1 MPVSRDY
8 YFKLASEVPSERL
21 EAASG
26 LISDLTKENKKE
38 EWDYALNR
46 LVKGLSSTRQSARVG
61 FSMALTEVAREM
73 INSKESGFSI
83 TSYLSLVKQCSE
95 VRSSMKGKEERAA
108 LFGRLFGFQALL
120 NSEVL
125 FEKKHFDEDCVK
137 EFVSD
142 LIDLA
147 VSKSWIR
154 ETSIYTLCQLVQ
166 RLKTSY
172 EGEEIYYH
180 ILEKLHSAGVNSTV
194 EGVAVYLSLDVET
207 CRQFFERSNISG
219 GWKNGDPL
227 YSGNLQLLAKVLKD
241 SEPVELAEEG
251 DDETGKKKKSMKKSN
266 WSPRL
271 HFVWYILLEYF
282 VKNSQNDHSQV
293 HSKDTK
299 KTSKHEST
307 SKKRKLTFPSR
318 VSLTEFWKIVVDE
331 TLFANKSSPERKYWG
346 FEVFMKFLSELSSEQ
361 AYNLFTPNLMRCLVN
376 QASQPDRMLNKLST
390 KVIRTI
396 TETASNDPKKV
407 SVLIKCLT
415 DNSLHGSW
423 NFDLLTKS
431 KCIDSLISSFNSK
444 ETTEETLTAFD
455 NTKSVILDMFVSL
468 SQEGNDDDD
477 SSDGK
482 EKAQRWYLDKILAF
496 VRNNKRFI
504 EKSEKTKSSIS
515 DIVKLLVS
523 YGFFERPEKGIVS
536 SNLRNVC
543 KERLVS
549 ILSEVLGF
557 NKIDFSLWIIKDILK
572 NIKHME
578 KSSKYKNCIEF
589 DEELDNVKSGI
600 TSKLSEI
607 ANSRNEKNKSY
618 LFTFELIYSLVVF
631 QIYLEN
637 EEAVTIVNELDL
649 CYDQLSNSDGD
660 LAEDPSI
667 ILTEIV
673 LSFVS
678 QKSGLLKK
686 ISFIIWES
694 LLCSKDESGRV
705 LLNTASLKLLYDVL
719 EARENKEGQQSL
731 FEGND
736 EFEEDVSGSE
746 KSTNE
751 AEEDSGD
758 ESDSNTDESGES
770 DVEDEDDDK
779 NIEDVDKN
787 TNFKLAEALGIPID
801 GSNEVKFDEIDSAG
815 SDSDD
820 SYESESMD
828 DDQMM
833 AIDDQ
838 LSKIFKERRNALSGV
853 QTGNKRKE
861 EVRDAKEHMSFFK
874 SRILDLLAIFA
885 KMYPNSHMNL
895 TMIKP
900 LVNLIQLTLDKDL
913 GTKAH
918 KIIKTQISKTRA
930 PWDDV
935 KLYFEDDLDTY
946 AQQLLD
952 TIEWL
957 HKSANAPKKSNQAY
971 YLACN
976 QSSIIAAKNLLML
989 DKKYLDSII
998 DLYSESMK
1006 KWALSNKSGMQPS
1019 MFFDFINWV
1028 NTIRGK

>member
-1 MPVSRDY
+1 MLRDY

-26 LISDLTKENKKE
+26 LISDLTLENKKE
-38 EWDYALNR
+38 EWDYAINR

-61 FSMALTEVAREM
+61 FSMALTELVREM
-73 INSKESGFSI
+73 VNSTESGFST
-83 TSYLSLVKQCSE
+83 TSFLLLVKQFSE
-95 VRSSMKGKEERAA
+95 VKSSMKGKEERAA
-108 LFGRLFGFQALL
+108 VFGRLFGFQALL

-125 FEKKHFDEDCVK
+125 FEKDHFDEECVK
-137 EFVSD
+137 GFVND
-142 LIDLA
+142 LMDLA
-147 VSKSWIR
+147 VFKSWIR
-154 ETSIYTLCQLVQ
+154 ETSIYTLCQLIQ

-172 EGEEIYYH
+172 KGETIYFH
-180 ILEKLHSAGVNSTV
+180 ILEKLHSTGVSSTV

-207 CRQFFERSNISG
+207 CRHFFERSTTSG

-241 SEPVELAEEG
+241 SDPVELAEEG
-251 DDETGKKKKSMKKSN
+251 DVETNKKKKSMKKSN

-282 VKNSQNDHSQV
+282 VTNSQSNYSQV

-299 KTSKHEST
+299 KPSKHEGT
-307 SKKRKLTFPSR
+307 SKKRKLASPSR

-346 FEVFMKFLSELSSEQ
+346 FEVFMKFLSELGLEEI
-361 AYNLFTPNLMRCLVN
+361 NHLFTPNLMRCLVN

-396 TETASNDPKKV
+396 TEIASNDPKKV
-407 SVLIKCLT
+407 PVLIRCLT

-431 KCIDSLISSFNSK
+431 KCIDSLIGSFNSK
-444 ETTEETLTAFD
+444 ENTEEIIIAFD
-455 NTKSVILDMFVSL
+455 DTKSVLLDMFVSL
-468 SQEGNDDDD
+468 SQQENGDEEL
-477 SSDGK
+477 SHIK
-482 EKAQRWYLDKILAF
+482 EKAQRWYMDKILAF

-504 EKSEKTKSSIS
+504 EKSDRTRSSIS

-523 YGFFERPEKGIVS
+523 YGFFVRPDKGAVS
-536 SNLRNVC
+536 PNVRSVC
-543 KERLVS
+543 KDRLVS
-549 ILSEVLGF
+549 ILSEMLGF
-557 NKIDFSLWIIKDILK
+557 NKIDLSLWIMRDILK

-578 KSSKYKNCIEF
+578 KSLKYKNCIVF
-589 DEELDNVKSGI
+589 DEELDNVKLGI
-600 TSKLSEI
+600 ISKLNEI
-607 ANSRNEKNKSY
+607 SNSRSLKNQTF

-637 EEAVTIVNELDL
+637 EEAVSIVNELDL
-649 CYDQLSNSDGD
+649 CYDQLFNEEVNLD
-660 LAEDPSI
+660 EDPAV

-694 LLCSKDESGRV
+694 LLCSKNKSGRV
-705 LLNTASLKLLYDVL
+705 LLNRACLKLLYDVL
-719 EARENKEGQQSL
+719 EARENKEGQRLL
-731 FEGND
+731 FEGDD
-736 EFEEDVSGSE
+736 EFEEDLSGSDKLTDE
-746 KSTNE
+746 E
-751 AEEDSGD
+751 EEDLG
-758 ESDSNTDESGES
+758 ESDSNTDERGES
-770 DVEDEDDDK
+770 NVEDNADDK
-779 NIEDVDKN
+779 NIEEVDKN
-787 TNFKLAEALGIPID
+787 TNVKLAEALGIPID
-801 GSNEVKFDEIDSAG
+801 GSNEVKFDELDSAG
-815 SDSDD
+815 SESDV

-885 KMYPNSHMNL
+885 KTYPNSHLNL

-918 KIIKTQISKTRA
+918 KIIKTQISKTRT
-930 PWDDV
+930 PQDDV
-935 KLYFEDDLDTY
+935 KLYYDNDLEIY
-946 AQQLLD
+946 AQELLD
-952 TIEWL
+952 IIEWL
-957 HKSANAPKKSNQAY
+957 HRSANAPKKSNQAY

-976 QSSIIAAKNLLML
+976 QSSIAVAKNLLVL
-989 DKKYLDSII
+989 DKKYLNLII

-1006 KWALSNKSGMQPS
+1006 KWVLSSKSGMQPS
-1019 MFFDFINWV
+1019 MFFDFINWI